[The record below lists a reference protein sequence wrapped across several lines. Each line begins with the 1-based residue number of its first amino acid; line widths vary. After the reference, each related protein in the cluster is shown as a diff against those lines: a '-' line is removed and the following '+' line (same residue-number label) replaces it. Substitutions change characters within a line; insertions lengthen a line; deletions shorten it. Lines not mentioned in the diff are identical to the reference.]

1 MRTRWRCCGLTG
13 SVSWTVVSGP
23 GEFWQDLDLVFT
35 NDVGWYMST
44 AAIRKKLARRG
55 ELLGVSGLTAGVLR
69 HLHASVALQNG
80 HNLVAVS
87 KRLGHAR
94 ISVASDIYAHV
105 LPAWQGDVAEGVRRG
120 DAGTEAG
127 VLPINCR

>member
-1 MRTRWRCCGLTG
+1 
-13 SVSWTVVSGP
+13 
-23 GEFWQDLDLVFT
+23 
-35 NDVGWYMST
+35 MST